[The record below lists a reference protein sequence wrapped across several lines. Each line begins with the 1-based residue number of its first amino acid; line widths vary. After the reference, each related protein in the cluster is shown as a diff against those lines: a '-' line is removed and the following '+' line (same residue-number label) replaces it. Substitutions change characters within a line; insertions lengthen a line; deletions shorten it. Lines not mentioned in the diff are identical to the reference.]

1 MELPV
6 EARLCRIKTRVDAE
20 LKGLL
25 QGIEF
30 PSETLASA
38 TRHPV
43 LAGGKRL
50 RPALVLEC
58 AALLGASEAEA
69 LPGALAVELIHTY
82 SLVHD
87 DLPSMD
93 DDDLRR
99 GQPTVHKLHGEAMG
113 ILVGDG
119 LQALAF
125 DVLLGGLAPADR
137 RCEAARILAQAAGLT
152 GMVGG
157 QALDLLGEGQEP
169 HLDRVRAIHER
180 KTLALLLAS
189 VEMGAVLGGAGPESR
204 RALSAYGRAVG
215 LAFQIVDD
223 VLDETATAAELGKS
237 PGKDRSSGKL
247 TWPACVGLEESRAEA
262 ARLAQEARDAL
273 NPLHTMDL
281 DPSFLQDLSF
291 YIVDRRL

>member
-1 MELPV
+1 M
-6 EARLCRIKTRVDAE
+6 ARTAI
-20 LKGLL
+20 
-25 QGIEF
+25 
-30 PSETLASA
+30 PSENLLAA
-38 TRHPV
+38 TRHPL

-50 RPALVLEC
+50 RPALVLET
-58 AALLGASEAEA
+58 AALFRGQDPEYVQLTLS
-69 LPGALAVELIHTY
+69 GALAVELIHTY

-99 GQPTVHKLHGEAMG
+99 GQPTVHTVYGEAMG

-119 LQALAF
+119 LQTLAF
-125 DVLLGGLAPADR
+125 EVLLSGPGSAER
-137 RCEAARILAQAAGLT
+137 RSEAALVLARAAGLC

-157 QALDLLGEGQEP
+157 QVLDLEGEGHTPE
-169 HLDRVRAIHER
+169 LGRVRAIHEK
-180 KTLALLLAS
+180 KTLALLEAS
-189 VEMGAVLGGAGPESR
+189 VEIGAVLGGATDLQRE
-204 RALSAYGRAVG
+204 ALVRYGRAVG

-223 VLDETATAAELGKS
+223 ILDETATAEELGKS

-247 TWPACVGLEESRAEA
+247 TWPACVGLEESQKEA
-262 ARLAQEARDAL
+262 MRLVQEAREAL

-281 DPSFLQDLSF
+281 DPAFLQDLSF

>member
-1 MELPV
+1 MTAPL
-6 EARLCRIKTRVDAE
+6 EARLANLAASIDRALE
-20 LKGLL
+20 ELL
-25 QGIEF
+25 QEAGI
-30 PSETLASA
+30 PSEDLRKAV
-38 TRHPV
+38 RHPL

-50 RPALVLEC
+50 RPALVLET
-58 AALLGASEAEA
+58 AALLGASEEEA

-99 GQPTVHKLHGEAMG
+99 GQPTVHKIYGEAMG

-119 LQALAF
+119 LQSLAF
-125 DVLLGGLAPADR
+125 EVLLAGPGQAVR
-137 RCEAARILAQAAGLT
+137 RCEAALVLARSAGLC

-157 QALDLLGEGQEP
+157 QVLDLEGEGQSP
-169 HLDRVRAIHER
+169 DLDRVRAIHER
-180 KTLALLLAS
+180 KTLALLQAS
-189 VEMGAVLGGAGPESR
+189 VEMGAVLGGASPVQR
-204 RALSAYGRAVG
+204 AALSAYGRAVG

-223 VLDETATAAELGKS
+223 ILDETATAEELGKS

-247 TWPACVGLEESRAEA
+247 TWPACVGLEESRRQALKLVE
-262 ARLAQEARDAL
+262 EAREAL
-273 NPLHTMDL
+273 NPLYSMDL
-281 DPSFLQDLSF
+281 DPSFLQDLSV

>member
-1 MELPV
+1 MNAPL
-6 EARLCRIKTRVDAE
+6 EARLADLAARTDAALE
-20 LKGLL
+20 DLL
-25 QGIEF
+25 ARTAIPGED
-30 PSETLASA
+30 LRAA
-38 TRHPV
+38 LRHPV

-50 RPALVLEC
+50 RPALVLET
-58 AALLGASEAEA
+58 AALFGAPESEA

-99 GQPTVHKLHGEAMG
+99 GQPTVHTVYGEAMG

-125 DVLLGGLAPADR
+125 EVLLSGPGPAEN
-137 RCEAARILAQAAGLT
+137 RCEAARILAHAAGVS

-157 QALDLLGEGQEP
+157 QVLDMEGEGQAPDLE
-169 HLDRVRAIHER
+169 RVRAIHER
-180 KTLALLLAS
+180 KTLALLQAS
-189 VEMGAVLGGAGPESR
+189 VEMGAALGGATAEQRG
-204 RALSAYGRAVG
+204 ALARYGRAVG

-223 VLDETATAAELGKS
+223 ILDETATAEELGKS

-247 TWPACVGLEESRAEA
+247 TWPACVGLEESRRMA
-262 ARLAQEARDAL
+262 ASLVEEAREAL

-281 DPSFLQDLSF
+281 DPAFLQDLSI

>member
-1 MELPV
+1 MNAPV
-6 EARLCRIKTRVDAE
+6 EARLAELAARVDGE
-20 LKGLL
+20 LEDLL
-25 QGIEF
+25 ANTGI
-30 PSETLASA
+30 PSDELRAA

-50 RPALVLEC
+50 RPALVLET
-58 AALLGASEAEA
+58 ARLLGASDAEA
-69 LPGALAVELIHTY
+69 MPGALAVELIHTY

-99 GQPTVHKLHGEAMG
+99 GKPTVHKLYGEAMG

-119 LQALAF
+119 LQTLAF
-125 DVLLGGLAPADR
+125 EVLLSGPGPVEN
-137 RCEAARILAQAAGLT
+137 RCEAALILARAAGLT

-157 QALDLLGEGQEP
+157 QVLDLEGEGQAPDLE
-169 HLDRVRAIHER
+169 RVRAIHER
-180 KTLALLLAS
+180 KTLALLQAS
-189 VEMGAVLGGAGPESR
+189 VEMGAALGGANPEQ
-204 RALSAYGRAVG
+204 RAALACYGRAVG

-223 VLDETATAAELGKS
+223 ILDETATAEELGKS

-247 TWPACVGLEESRAEA
+247 TWPACIGIEESRRQATS
-262 ARLAQEARDAL
+262 LVQEAREAL

-281 DPSFLQDLSF
+281 DPGFLQDLSI